1 MLESTK
7 PRMTSSLSSLASTS
21 EDDFVE
27 LVWENGEIF
36 KRDRSG
42 KTQKGHS
49 CIGYNLFPSHA
60 QVENRANVHMK
71 RARLGNESS
80 FSDFLGHKDGDLDF
94 TSNNSSQNGY
104 HLDSF
109 SGLSKCK
116 LEQNNSKSKD
126 KHPKDSQVVLKHDTA
141 NFRHGNASKFVLRNS
156 KLATSRSTQLH
167 PPSLFGQ
174 DSDSLVTMGG
184 LLKSTLPEHDSL
196 PDKKTG
202 TVKVSY
208 LRPAALP
215 TVNSQCSGVIRQ
227 ASSLVLSRAEEL
239 KGSSDERPALF
250 SSNPFESTVI
260 ELGSG
265 SKTVLQNQPDA
276 ELTAPISK
284 TKESLPDEHS
294 EAFGRRNHK
303 SHDQLLGQA
312 SRLAANTPGEKPNIQ
327 QFIEPLVA
335 SSSIYSLGASNEPT
349 YSLRRTYDDTEES
362 EYRSEV
368 ITKNIEEPQTK
379 QAPARGGT
387 GTKRSRTAEVH
398 NFSERRRRDKIN
410 KKMRA
415 LKEIIPNCSKVGRVS
430 ILDEAIEYTKTLQLQ
445 LKIMSMGAVVYMPPM
460 MSPML
465 MQHINAPHLTHF
477 SPMGTG
483 MGMRM
488 GTRMGC
494 SPTQFPTSQVGATA
508 LPGIT
513 GTGFQMLGLPGQSL
527 PMSVS
532 HAPFI
537 PMIGGSST
545 QSFPASGISGAAPP
559 VECASLTSSKGS
571 IQNINSEL
579 MNNANTECS
588 KIQTS
593 SQLAATSVQKIIY

>member
-1 MLESTK
+1 MLEPTK
-7 PRMTSSLSSLASTS
+7 PRMTSSLATLASTF

-27 LVWENGEIF
+27 LVWENGEILM
-36 KRDRSG
+36 RDRSG

-49 CIGYNLFPSHA
+49 CVGDNLYPYNA
-60 QVENRANVHMK
+60 QVENRANGHMK
-71 RARLGNESS
+71 KARSGNGSS
-80 FSDFLGHKDGDLDF
+80 FSDFSGYKDGDLDF
-94 TSNNSSQNGY
+94 TNNNSSQNCY

-109 SGLSKCK
+109 SGLYNCN
-116 LEQNNSKSKD
+116 LVQNNSKSND

-141 NFRHGNASKFVLRNS
+141 NFRHSNASKFVQRNS
-156 KLATSRSTQLH
+156 KLATSRSTHLH
-167 PPSLFGQ
+167 PSSLFCQ
-174 DSDSLVTMGG
+174 ESDSLITMGG
-184 LLKSTLPEHDSL
+184 LLTSTLPEHDSL
-196 PDKKTG
+196 PDKKTA
-202 TVKVSY
+202 TVNISY

-215 TVNSQCSGVIRQ
+215 TVNSQSSSVIRQ

-239 KGSSDERPALF
+239 KGSSEERPALF
-250 SSNPFESTVI
+250 RSNPFESTVI
-260 ELGSG
+260 ELASG
-265 SKTVLQNQPDA
+265 SKTGLQNQPDA

-303 SHDQLLGQA
+303 SQDQLLGQA
-312 SRLAANTPGEKPNIQ
+312 SRLAANTPGEKPNIEK
-327 QFIEPLVA
+327 FIEPLVA

-362 EYRSEV
+362 AYRSE
-368 ITKNIEEPQTK
+368 NIEEPQTK

-387 GTKRSRTAEVH
+387 GTKRSRTAVH

-415 LKEIIPNCSKVGRVS
+415 LKEIIPNCSKVDRVS

-445 LKIMSMGAVVYMPPM
+445 LQIMSMGTVVYMPPM

-465 MQHINAPHLTHF
+465 MQRINAPHLTHF
-477 SPMGTG
+477 SPMGAG
-483 MGMRM
+483 MGMTM
-488 GTRMGC
+488 STGMGC
-494 SPTQFPTSQVGATA
+494 SPTQVPTSQVGATA

-513 GTGFQMLGLPGQSL
+513 GTGFQMLGIPGQPL
-527 PMSVS
+527 PMSIS
-532 HAPFI
+532 HAPFF
-537 PMIGGSST
+537 PLIGGPST
-545 QSFPASGISGAAPP
+545 QSFPAFGISGAAPP
-559 VECASLTSSKGS
+559 VECTSLTSSKDS

-579 MNNANTECS
+579 MNNANTGCS

-593 SQLAATSVQKIIY
+593 SQLAATSVQKIIH